1 MTASQKHI
9 DCNALFRGTDITAA
23 EKAPN
28 EETDHVHARVKH
40 VVAEHKE
47 VEQIDVPGLLP
58 RRS

>member
-47 VEQIDVPGLLP
+47 VEL
-58 RRS
+58 